1 MTRFR
6 LGLRADFGYK
16 GIMNSQR
23 SPRGRRVIALSWAIA
38 LTGCATSQPP
48 PGITQVGPYQVR
60 FGSMTPAP
68 VAEIADDPV
77 GAVAGKVDA
86 MASSMFTQPISD
98 PFIFSVQANTWLQA
112 FAGPNNVSGAVLDG
126 QTYYREAAGAW
137 NNPWQALLALRN

>member
-48 PGITQVGPYQVR
+48 PPGITQVGPYQVR

-68 VAEIADDPV
+68 LAEIADHRPDRYYRYTAEDLAEMEANGDEKEINEDV
-77 GAVAGKVDA
+77 CTLGNYWSESECV
-86 MASSMFTQPISD
+86 SSNVKDEQRY
-98 PFIFSVQANTWLQA
+98 L
-112 FAGPNNVSGAVLDG
+112 NVS
-126 QTYYREAAGAW
+126 
-137 NNPWQALLALRN
+137 

>member
-1 MTRFR
+1 MKSQN
-6 LGLRADFGYK
+6 LPRA
-16 GIMNSQR
+16 
-23 SPRGRRVIALSWAIA
+23 RRIFALAGAAAAVA
-38 LTGCATSQPP
+38 LTGCATSQPPP

-60 FGSMTPAP
+60 FGSMAPAP

-77 GAVAGKVDA
+77 AAVAGKVDD

-126 QTYYREAAGAW
+126 QTYYREAVGAW

>member
-1 MTRFR
+1 M
-6 LGLRADFGYK
+6 K
-16 GIMNSQR
+16 SQR
-23 SPRGRRVIALSWAIA
+23 SPRGGRVIALSWAIA

-77 GAVAGKVDA
+77 GAVASKVDD

-112 FAGPNNVSGAVLDG
+112 FAGPNNVSGAILDG